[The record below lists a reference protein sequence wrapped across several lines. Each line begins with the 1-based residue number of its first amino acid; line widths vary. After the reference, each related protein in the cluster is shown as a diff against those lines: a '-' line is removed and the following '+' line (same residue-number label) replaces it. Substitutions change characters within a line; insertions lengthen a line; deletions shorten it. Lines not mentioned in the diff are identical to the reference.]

1 MAFFSSVARLMS
13 AAQGAADPVF
23 NRQQLANVMS
33 NVCLRPGATRY
44 EKTICIKHLQHAQP
58 MHSGW
63 HSYCKQHGKRGH
75 KPQRSTTRSTQ
86 GTTMH
91 FIRPTLLALTLAL
104 TGSLAFAQA
113 DTTTKPATTTATA
126 AAPAA
131 PVYKGRVPKLTR
143 EALDQYL
150 TTPDKVVLID
160 LRRPDE
166 LIAIG
171 GFPVYLS
178 IQSKELEKSLSFI
191 PRDRDIITISNHAG
205 RAGAGAN
212 VLLDKGFKVV
222 GAVGAQDYEA
232 EGGKLTKITAPA
244 PRQTSATEAPKAL

>member
-1 MAFFSSVARLMS
+1 
-13 AAQGAADPVF
+13 
-23 NRQQLANVMS
+23 
-33 NVCLRPGATRY
+33 
-44 EKTICIKHLQHAQP
+44 
-58 MHSGW
+58 
-63 HSYCKQHGKRGH
+63 
-75 KPQRSTTRSTQ
+75 
-86 GTTMH
+86 
-91 FIRPTLLALTLAL
+91 LALA
-104 TGSLAFAQA
+104 GGLAFAQA
-113 DTTTKPATTTATA
+113 DTTTKPAGTAATV

-131 PVYKGRVPKLTR
+131 PVYKGRAPKLSR
-143 EALDQYL
+143 EALDKYL
-150 TTPDKVVLID
+150 ATPDKVVLID

-232 EGGKLTKITAPA
+232 EGGKLVKITAPA
-244 PRQTSATEAPKAL
+244 PRQAAAAEAIKPL